1 MVQKNL
7 CNCLQHQGKNYLIF
21 YLKSLYSNKKN
32 EKNLRKFYWKK
43 SSKKSSF
50 SINFRR
56 NWIPPSWLHRLYYI
70 SLSLWKFPHW
80 KAHMTVVNCLHSSLV
95 VIYSD
100 MQVVFVVNWTGK
112 EDFNSCVG
120 LHLKLK
126 SLTRHVLFPSFT
138 GVKIDY
144 WFCYSSLNFHAVL

>member
-1 MVQKNL
+1 MVQKI
-7 CNCLQHQGKNYLIF
+7 CVIV
-21 YLKSLYSNKKN
+21 YSTKEKIIWFFILNHCTAIKKMRKIW
-32 EKNLRKFYWKK
+32 EKFIEKK

-56 NWIPPSWLHRLYYI
+56 NWIPPSWLHRLYFI

-112 EDFNSCVG
+112 EHFNSCVG

-126 SLTRHVLFPSFT
+126 SLTRHVFFLHLLEWKSI
-138 GVKIDY
+138 ID
-144 WFCYSSLNFHAVL
+144 FVIPP